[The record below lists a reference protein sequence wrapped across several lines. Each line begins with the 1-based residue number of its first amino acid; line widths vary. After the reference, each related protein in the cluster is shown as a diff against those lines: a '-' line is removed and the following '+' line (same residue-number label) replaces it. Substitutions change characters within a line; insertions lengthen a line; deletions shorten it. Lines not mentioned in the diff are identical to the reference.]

1 MTSNHNY
8 SGVST
13 HKKNLSR
20 IPGNSSNTFWPY
32 LIPGAVML
40 IWIIIVPTIGNVY
53 LSFTDYRGIRPPQ
66 WSGLKNWLALG
77 KDATFWISFRN
88 SVWMII
94 AMVVIPILLG
104 LIISTLLFDVV
115 QKRFGQKVASTL
127 RAVYYLPQLLPISVA
142 SLAMG
147 WILRPDDGAL
157 NSLLKAVGLANQERN
172 WLGAPETALICLM
185 GIMIWIQLGYPIVIF
200 MSGLQRVDP
209 ELYEAASLDGA
220 NWWQR
225 FKVVTLPSIKPEIFV
240 VSLTCTIAALKVF
253 APVYMLTRG
262 GPGTATIVPS
272 YYSYSEFFQT
282 QQVGYG
288 AAISTALSLMIVVV
302 SIIFTHVQQKVQKED
317 EE

>member
-8 SGVST
+8 SSVST

-288 AAISTALSLMIVVV
+288 AVISTALSLMIVVV

>member
-8 SGVST
+8 SGVSM

-40 IWIIIVPTIGNVY
+40 IWIIIVPTIWNVY

>member
-40 IWIIIVPTIGNVY
+40 IWIIIVPTIWNVY

>member
-40 IWIIIVPTIGNVY
+40 IWIIIVPTIWNVY

-240 VSLTCTIAALKVF
+240 VSLTCTIAVLKVF

>member
-40 IWIIIVPTIGNVY
+40 IWIIIVPTIWNVY

-240 VSLTCTIAALKVF
+240 VSLTCTIASLKVF

>member
-66 WSGLKNWLALG
+66 WSGFKNWLALG